1 MAKKKRKLPDKNSQW
16 SELAGSLT
24 SSPNFTE
31 REHLFG
37 GWFHG
42 TDRPFLVSPKTR
54 YGHVIFFGATRSG
67 KTALGM
73 LPMAYQI
80 IMRKNAFIHWIDLKG
95 DKFVFNT
102 LMLLCKQLGIPF
114 KYFTFESDK
123 ASYLYPAMD
132 DPALN
137 RMSASEKTQVL
148 LASLG
153 LSRYDDE
160 AGTTYY
166 EAQSERV
173 VLEAYTQQSHIPSP
187 RAMHNLIS
195 SKRFRIRS
203 GMNRRDLENAGALFA
218 SVRRL
223 AEYRQLDGDGCT
235 DAVLRDAIS
244 LSTPLTQPAV
254 NYYRLPVSIEPKSA
268 QTLARFV
275 IRQQLAVARKLGGA
289 TIQNYFCID
298 EFQEVLQQS
307 LLSPI
312 KQCADLKFSFMMTV
326 QNMSDLVRPSMNA
339 LDVILGNTA
348 MQVYFAAKDP
358 TGSERIVRNSGKT
371 YTVVENRGSA
381 CSSLNG
387 SSFDNRISSQEGQ
400 SEVITERFTADTINY
415 LNSVP
420 RLCIVDASP
429 MDGFTRLKHPVFVE
443 TIHMTSEAEF
453 LRRSET
459 SWPMQTE
466 STILVLP
473 PQEPPTPPTPS
484 PAPVEPQP
492 PAPKSAPKSP
502 QDRAR
507 RSSAARTQAE
517 EELANYL
524 KQIARPNSERTE
536 NESIDP

>member
-1 MAKKKRKLPDKNSQW
+1 VAKKKKKLPDKSSQW
-16 SELAGSLT
+16 SEIVGPLAD
-24 SSPNFTE
+24 SPNLDE
-31 REHLFG
+31 REHTFG

-54 YGHVIFFGATRSG
+54 NGHAIFFGATRSG

-73 LPMAYQI
+73 LPMTYQI

-95 DKFVFNT
+95 DMFVFNT
-102 LMLLCKQLGIPF
+102 LLLLCERLGIPF

-132 DPALN
+132 DPAIT

-148 LASLG
+148 LASAG

-160 AGTTYY
+160 GGTSYY
-166 EAQSERV
+166 EVQGERV
-173 VLEAYTQQSHIPSP
+173 VLEAYTQQPHIPSFK
-187 RAMHNLIS
+187 ALHNLIS

-203 GMNRRDLENAGALFA
+203 GMNRRDYENAGALFA
-218 SVRRL
+218 SVRRF
-223 AEYRQLDGDGCT
+223 AEYPQLDGAGCS

-244 LSTPLTQPAV
+244 LSAPLTHPGV
-254 NYYRLPVSIEPKSA
+254 NYYRLPVGIEPKSA

-289 TIQNYFCID
+289 KIHNHFCVD
-298 EFQEVLQQS
+298 EYQEALQQS
-307 LLSPI
+307 LLAPL
-312 KQCADLKFSFMMTV
+312 KQCADLNFSFMMTV

-348 MQVYFAAKDP
+348 MQGYFAAKDP
-358 TGSERIVRNSGKT
+358 TGSERLVRSSGKT

-400 SEVITERFTADTINY
+400 SEVITDRFTTDTINY

-429 MDGFTRLKHPVFVE
+429 MDGFTRLKHPLFVE
-443 TIHMTSEAEF
+443 TIYMTSEAEF
-453 LRRSET
+453 RRRSET
-459 SWPMQTE
+459 PWPEQTE
-466 STILVLP
+466 STILGP
-473 PQEPPTPPTPS
+473 P
-484 PAPVEPQP
+484 PAPLQAPPAPDEPQP

-502 QDRAR
+502 QQRAR
-507 RSSAARTQAE
+507 RSSAARSQAE

-524 KQIARPNSERTE
+524 KQIARPNSERTDD
-536 NESIDP
+536 ESIVP